1 MNNYFII
8 KPKEKIENAKNLEE
22 NKKDLLINRIHKDK
36 VGIHSD
42 IYNKMKN
49 SIDLDDNKYLMNTY
63 IYGPS
68 GSGKMSIARYA
79 IEYYTENKVILD
91 EKKFSID
98 NKEVIY
104 YKGKYHYE
112 LIINKYNFNDL
123 NVIIGFLNN
132 IVYKDKGHFS
142 IKSNIILFKNIY
154 FLKNEIL
161 ILLKNYIEKYNEY
174 NSFIFISNKFP
185 PKEFNGFFQ
194 NIRVPSPNS
203 EDLKK
208 LGKEY
213 CKDFKIKYKENEI
226 EEIVSL
232 SNRSFTR
239 FRHIFEI
246 SYLDGSYE
254 KYIDSDND
262 KLKFL
267 YKILKKKKVNTLIL
281 IRDLI
286 NELLIDNV
294 DETFILKYIMNNVRN
309 DLKKSKIEE
318 TKAFEIIN
326 KIIKCNHNISMSFRP
341 IHHLEYLLVSIMNII

>member
-8 KPKEKIENAKNLEE
+8 KPREKLKNNEKLEE
-22 NKKDLLINRIHKDK
+22 NQKNLLINRIHKDK
-36 VGIHSD
+36 VNIHSH
-42 IYNKMKN
+42 IYNKIKN
-49 SIDLDDNKYLMNTY
+49 SIDLGDNKYLMNNY

-79 IEYYTENKVILD
+79 IEYYTENKVLLD
-91 EKKFSID
+91 EKKFSMD
-98 NKEVIY
+98 SKELIY

-112 LIINKYNFNDL
+112 LIINKYNFNDI
-123 NVIIGFLNN
+123 NIIIGFLNN

-142 IKSNIILFKNIY
+142 IKRNIILLKNIY
-154 FLKNEIL
+154 FLKKEIL

-185 PKEFNGFFQ
+185 PNEFNGFFQ
-194 NIRVPSPNS
+194 NIRIPSPTLI
-203 EDLKK
+203 ELKK

-232 SNRSFTR
+232 SNRSFIR
-239 FRHIFEI
+239 FRNIFEI

-267 YKILKKKKVNTLIL
+267 YKILKKKKVNTLVV
-281 IRDLI
+281 IRDLL

-294 DETFILKYIMNNVRN
+294 NETFILKYIINNITN
-309 DLKKSKIEE
+309 DLKKGKIEKI
-318 TKAFEIIN
+318 KAFEIID
-326 KIIKCNHNISMSFRP
+326 KVIKCNHNISMSFRP
-341 IHHLEYLLVSIMNII
+341 IHHLEYLLVYIMNII